1 MIFERDN
8 NKMIRR
14 SHEVMGS
21 REVGNWEARTPAR
34 TMLRAVRF
42 NDDDFDKPLIALAVP
57 YTNGTPCNDHI
68 RELGDLLHHEI
79 EAAGGKAI
87 IFGTPVVSDGISMG
101 TEAMKYS
108 LVSREVIADSIE
120 LMTEGYRV
128 DGVITLSG
136 CDKTIPAALMP
147 IARNNLIGLT
157 LYGGSILPGNFEG
170 EELNIVS
177 AFEGVGAHAAGRID
191 EQQLHG
197 IECHACPGAGSC
209 GGMYTANTMAAA
221 IEALGMSLPGS
232 SSNMAVDRQ
241 NQISKEKRN
250 DVISSARTLMALLK
264 QGITSRQIMTGR
276 AFENALTVVWALGGS
291 TNAVL
296 HLLAL
301 AREAEVTLSLADI
314 STITR
319 RVPLLGNFKPFGRYL
334 MNDLHQLGGVP
345 MVMKVLLEAGFLHGD
360 CLTVTGKSIADNIA
374 NAPPLPDNQNVILPP
389 EKPYASAGKHIRIL
403 YGNLAEE
410 GCVLKQSGK
419 PLATMRGRAR
429 VFEREEDAMSAVL
442 EGRIKPGNVVVIRYE
457 GPKGGPGM
465 REMLSP
471 SAALMGAGLGDS
483 VALITDGRFSGGT
496 HGIMIGHIAPEAMLG
511 GNIALVEEND
521 LITIDL
527 EKEELNV
534 IISDIEL
541 AERRRNW
548 QPPPITHSSGVLVK
562 YARLVSSAAEGAVTY

>member
-1 MIFERDN
+1 M
-8 NKMIRR
+8 KRR
-14 SHEVMGS
+14 SDQIIGN
-21 REVGNWEARTPAR
+21 REAGNWIERTAAR

-42 NDDDFDKPLIALAVP
+42 SDEDFNKPLIALAVP

-68 RELGDLLHHEI
+68 RELGDLLQAEI
-79 EAAGGKAI
+79 EEAGGKAI

-108 LVSREVIADSIE
+108 LVSREVIADAIE

-157 LYGGSILPGNFEG
+157 LYGGSILPGQHQG

-177 AFEGVGAHAAGRID
+177 AFEGIGAHAAGKID
-191 EQQLHG
+191 DQQLHG

-232 SSNMAVDRQ
+232 SSNMAVDT
-241 NQISKEKRN
+241 NNKISRDKR
-250 DVISSARTLMALLK
+250 DDAALSARALIALLN
-264 QGITSRQIMTGR
+264 QGVTSREIMTR
-276 AFENALTVVWALGGS
+276 QAFENALTVVWALGGS

-301 AREAEVTLSLADI
+301 AKEADINLNLADI
-314 STITR
+314 STITKK
-319 RVPLLGNFKPFGRYL
+319 VPLFGNFKPFGRYL
-334 MNDLHQLGGVP
+334 MNDLHLLGGVP
-345 MVMKVLLEAGFLHGD
+345 MVMKLLLDEGFLHGD
-360 CLTVTGKSIADNIA
+360 CLTVTGKSIAA
-374 NAPPLPDNQNVILPP
+374 NLSDAPDLPLRQDVIFRP
-389 EKPYASAGKHIRIL
+389 EAPYAPAGNHIRIL

-419 PLATMRGRAR
+419 ALQAMRGPAR
-429 VFEREEDAMSAVL
+429 VFEREEDALAAIL
-442 EGRIKPGNVVVIRYE
+442 GGKIKSGDVIVIRYE
-457 GPKGGPGM
+457 GPRGGPGM

-471 SAALMGAGLGDS
+471 SAALMGAGLGNS

-496 HGIMIGHIAPEAMLG
+496 HGIMIGHISPEAQVCG
-511 GNIALVEEND
+511 KIALIEEGD
-521 LITIDL
+521 LIAIDL
-527 EKEELNV
+527 ENEELQLLV
-534 IISDIEL
+534 SDVQLEL
-541 AERRRNW
+541 RQKDWSVPERRYQR
-548 QPPPITHSSGVLVK
+548 GVLAK
-562 YARLVSSAAEGAVTY
+562 YARLVSSAAEGAVTS

>member
-1 MIFERDN
+1 M
-8 NKMIRR
+8 KRR
-14 SHEVMGS
+14 STEITGNKKA
-21 REVGNWEARTPAR
+21 GNWVSRTPAR

-42 NDDDFDKPLIALAVP
+42 SDEDFNKPLIALAVP

-68 RELGDLLHHEI
+68 RELGDLLQNEI
-79 EAAGGKAI
+79 EVAGGKVI

-108 LVSREVIADSIE
+108 LVSREVIADAIE

-147 IARNNLIGLT
+147 IARNNLVGLT
-157 LYGGSILPGNFEG
+157 LYGGSILPGKYDG

-177 AFEGVGAHAAGRID
+177 AFEGVGAHAAGKID
-191 EQQLHG
+191 RRQLHG
-197 IECHACPGAGSC
+197 IECNACPGAGAC

-232 SSNMAVDRQ
+232 SSNMAVDQ
-241 NQISKEKRN
+241 GNNISREKRQ
-250 DVISSARTLMALLK
+250 DAADSARALIALLN
-264 QGITSRQIMTGR
+264 QGVTARDIMTR
-276 AFENALTVVWALGGS
+276 KAFENALTIAWALGGS

-301 AREAEVTLSLADI
+301 AKEAGVVLSLADI
-314 STITR
+314 ALITR
-319 RVPLLGNFKPFGRYL
+319 KVPLIGNFKPFGRYL
-334 MNDLHQLGGVP
+334 MNDLHRLGGIP
-345 MVMKVLLEAGFLHGD
+345 MVIKLLYDEGFLHGD
-360 CLTVTGKSIADNIA
+360 CLTVTGKSLADNIA
-374 NAPPLPDNQNVILPP
+374 DAPSLPHDQDVIFPTQR
-389 EKPYASAGKHIRIL
+389 PYAAAGSHIRIL

-419 PLATMRGRAR
+419 RLQSMSGAAR
-429 VFEREEDAMSAVL
+429 VFEREEDALSAIL
-442 EGRIKPGNVVVIRYE
+442 DGRIESGAIVVIRYE

-496 HGIMIGHIAPEAMLG
+496 HGIMIGHIAPEAMVG
-511 GNIALVEEND
+511 GNIALVAEND
-521 LITIDL
+521 VITIDL
-527 EKEELNV
+527 ENEELNLKV
-534 IISDIEL
+534 SDAEL

-548 QPPPITHSSGVLVK
+548 QPPPISSSSGVLAK
-562 YARLVSSAAEGAVTY
+562 YARLVSSAAEGAVTC

>member
-1 MIFERDN
+1 
-8 NKMIRR
+8 
-14 SHEVMGS
+14 
-21 REVGNWEARTPAR
+21 
-34 TMLRAVRF
+34 
-42 NDDDFDKPLIALAVP
+42 
-57 YTNGTPCNDHI
+57 
-68 RELGDLLHHEI
+68 
-79 EAAGGKAI
+79 
-87 IFGTPVVSDGISMG
+87 
-101 TEAMKYS
+101 
-108 LVSREVIADSIE
+108 
-120 LMTEGYRV
+120 
-128 DGVITLSG
+128 
-136 CDKTIPAALMP
+136 
-147 IARNNLIGLT
+147 
-157 LYGGSILPGNFEG
+157 
-170 EELNIVS
+170 
-177 AFEGVGAHAAGRID
+177 
-191 EQQLHG
+191 
-197 IECHACPGAGSC
+197 
-209 GGMYTANTMAAA
+209 
-221 IEALGMSLPGS
+221 
-232 SSNMAVDRQ
+232 MAVDQQ
-241 NQISKEKRN
+241 NEISKEKHN
-250 DVISSARTLMALLK
+250 DVISSARTLMTLLK
-264 QGITSRQIMTGR
+264 QGITSRQIMTGK

-301 AREAEVTLSLADI
+301 AKEARVTLSLADI
-314 STITR
+314 SSITR

-345 MVMKVLLEAGFLHGD
+345 MVMKVLFEAGFLHGD
-360 CLTVTGKSIADNIA
+360 CLTVTGRSISDNIA
-374 NAPPLPDNQNVILPP
+374 NAPPLPDNQNVILSP
-389 EKPYASAGKHIRIL
+389 ENPYAPAGKHIRIL

-419 PLATMRGRAR
+419 PLQTIRGRAR

-442 EGRIKPGNVVVIRYE
+442 DGRIKPGNVVVIRYE

>member
-1 MIFERDN
+1 
-8 NKMIRR
+8 
-14 SHEVMGS
+14 
-21 REVGNWEARTPAR
+21 
-34 TMLRAVRF
+34 
-42 NDDDFDKPLIALAVP
+42 
-57 YTNGTPCNDHI
+57 
-68 RELGDLLHHEI
+68 
-79 EAAGGKAI
+79 
-87 IFGTPVVSDGISMG
+87 
-101 TEAMKYS
+101 
-108 LVSREVIADSIE
+108 
-120 LMTEGYRV
+120 
-128 DGVITLSG
+128 
-136 CDKTIPAALMP
+136 
-147 IARNNLIGLT
+147 
-157 LYGGSILPGNFEG
+157 
-170 EELNIVS
+170 
-177 AFEGVGAHAAGRID
+177 
-191 EQQLHG
+191 
-197 IECHACPGAGSC
+197 
-209 GGMYTANTMAAA
+209 
-221 IEALGMSLPGS
+221 
-232 SSNMAVDRQ
+232 
-241 NQISKEKRN
+241 
-250 DVISSARTLMALLK
+250 
-264 QGITSRQIMTGR
+264 
-276 AFENALTVVWALGGS
+276 
-291 TNAVL
+291 
-296 HLLAL
+296 
-301 AREAEVTLSLADI
+301 
-314 STITR
+314 
-319 RVPLLGNFKPFGRYL
+319 

-419 PLATMRGRAR
+419 PLHTMRGRAR
-429 VFEREEDAMSAVL
+429 VFEQEEDAMSAVL

-548 QPPPITHSSGVLVK
+548 QPPPITHSSGVLAK

>member
-1 MIFERDN
+1 M
-8 NKMIRR
+8 KRR
-14 SHEVMGS
+14 SDQIIGN
-21 REVGNWEARTPAR
+21 REAGNWIERTAAR

-42 NDDDFDKPLIALAVP
+42 SDEDFNKPLIALAVP

-68 RELGDLLHHEI
+68 RELGDLLQAEI
-79 EAAGGKAI
+79 EEAGGKAI

-108 LVSREVIADSIE
+108 LVSREVIADAIE

-157 LYGGSILPGNFEG
+157 LYGGSILPGQHQG

-177 AFEGVGAHAAGRID
+177 AFEGIGAHAAGKIND
-191 EQQLHG
+191 QQLHG

-221 IEALGMSLPGS
+221 IEALGMSVPGS
-232 SSNMAVDRQ
+232 SSNMAVDT
-241 NQISKEKRN
+241 NNTISRDKR
-250 DVISSARTLMALLK
+250 DDAARSARALIALLN
-264 QGITSRQIMTGR
+264 QGVTSREIMTLK

-301 AREAEVTLSLADI
+301 AKEANIALSLADI
-314 STITR
+314 STITKK
-319 RVPLLGNFKPFGRYL
+319 VPLFGNFKPFGRYL
-334 MNDLHQLGGVP
+334 MNDLHRLGGVP
-345 MVMKVLLEAGFLHGD
+345 IVMKLLLDAGFLHGD
-360 CLTVTGKSIADNIA
+360 CLTVTGKSIAENLADS
-374 NAPPLPDNQNVILPP
+374 PDLPLGQDVIFRP
-389 EKPYASAGKHIRIL
+389 ESPYAPAGNHIRIL

-419 PLATMRGRAR
+419 ELQTMRGPAR
-429 VFEREEDAMSAVL
+429 VFEREEDALAAILGSK
-442 EGRIKPGNVVVIRYE
+442 IKPGDVIVIRYE

-471 SAALMGAGLGDS
+471 SAALMGTGLGDS

-496 HGIMIGHIAPEAMLG
+496 HGIMIGHVSPEAQVG
-511 GNIALVEEND
+511 GKIALIEEGD
-521 LITIDL
+521 LIAIDL
-527 EKEELNV
+527 ENEELQLLV
-534 IISDIEL
+534 SDVQLEHRQKDWVVP
-541 AERRRNW
+541 EGTYQR
-548 QPPPITHSSGVLVK
+548 GVLAK
-562 YARLVSSAAEGAVTY
+562 YARLVSSAAEGAVTS

>member
-1 MIFERDN
+1 
-8 NKMIRR
+8 MIRR
-14 SHEVMGS
+14 SHEITGS
-21 REVGNWEARTPAR
+21 REAGNWEARTPAR
-34 TMLRAVRF
+34 TMLRAVGF
-42 NDDDFDKPLIALAVP
+42 SNGDFDKPLIALAVP

-68 RELGDLLHHEI
+68 RELGDLLQHEI
-79 EAAGGKAI
+79 EVAGGKTV

-147 IARNNLIGLT
+147 IARNDLIGLT
-157 LYGGSILPGNFEG
+157 LYGGSILPGKLEG

-241 NQISKEKRN
+241 NQISKEKHN
-250 DVISSARTLMALLK
+250 DVVSSARTLMTLLK
-264 QGITSRQIMTGR
+264 KGITSREIMTGK
-276 AFENALTVVWALGGS
+276 AFENALTVAWALGGS

-301 AREAEVTLSLADI
+301 AKEAGVPLSLADI
-314 STITR
+314 SSITR
-319 RVPLLGNFKPFGRYL
+319 RVPLIGNFKPFGRYL
-334 MNDLHQLGGVP
+334 MNDLHQLGGTP
-345 MVMKVLLEAGFLHGD
+345 MVMKVLFEAGFLHGD
-360 CLTVTGKSIADNIA
+360 CLTVTGKSIADNII
-374 NAPPLPDNQNVILPP
+374 NAPSLPDNQNVIFSPD
-389 EKPYASAGKHIRIL
+389 KPYAPAGKHIRIL

-419 PLATMRGRAR
+419 PLQTIRGRAR

-534 IISDIEL
+534 TISDIEL

-548 QPPPITHSSGVLVK
+548 QPPPITHSSGVLIK

>member
-1 MIFERDN
+1 M
-8 NKMIRR
+8 KRR
-14 SHEVMGS
+14 SNEITGD
-21 REVGNWEARTPAR
+21 RNEGNWVERTAAR

-42 NDDDFDKPLIALAVP
+42 SDEDFAKPLIALAVP

-68 RELGDLLHHEI
+68 RELGDLLQAEI

-147 IARNNLIGLT
+147 IARNDLIGLT
-157 LYGGSILPGNFEG
+157 LYGGSILPGRHKG

-177 AFEGVGAHAAGRID
+177 SFEAIGAFSAGKID
-191 EQQLHG
+191 EKQLHG

-209 GGMYTANTMAAA
+209 GGMYTANTMASA

-232 SSNMAVDRQ
+232 SSNMAVDEA
-241 NQISKEKRN
+241 NNLSAGKRS
-250 DVISSARTLMALLK
+250 DAAASARAMIALLK
-264 QGITSRQIMTGR
+264 QNISSRQIMTR
-276 AFENALTVVWALGGS
+276 KAFENALTVAWALGGS

-296 HLLAL
+296 HILAL
-301 AREAEVTLSLADI
+301 AKEAGVALSLTDI
-314 STITR
+314 AEITR

-334 MNDLHQLGGVP
+334 MNDLHVIGGVP
-345 MVMKVLLEAGFLHGD
+345 MLMKHLLDAGFLHGD
-360 CLTVTGKSIADNIA
+360 CLTVSGKTIAENLAD
-374 NAPPLPDNQNVILPP
+374 APALPSGQDVLYPLDS
-389 EKPYASAGKHIRIL
+389 PYAPAGTHIRIL

-419 PLATMRGRAR
+419 NLATMSGPAR
-429 VFEREEDAMSAVL
+429 VFEREEDALTAILSG
-442 EGRIKPGNVVVIRYE
+442 EIKPKDIVVIRYE

-496 HGIMIGHIAPEAMLG
+496 HGIMIGHVSPEAQDG
-511 GNIALVEEND
+511 GNIALVREGDIIE
-521 LITIDL
+521 IDL
-527 EKEELNV
+527 AREQLNLKVEPGEL
-534 IISDIEL
+534 EQ
-541 AERRRNW
+541 RRRDWLPQENKY
-548 QPPPITHSSGVLVK
+548 QRGVLSK
-562 YARLVSSAAEGAVTY
+562 YARLVSSASQGAVTS